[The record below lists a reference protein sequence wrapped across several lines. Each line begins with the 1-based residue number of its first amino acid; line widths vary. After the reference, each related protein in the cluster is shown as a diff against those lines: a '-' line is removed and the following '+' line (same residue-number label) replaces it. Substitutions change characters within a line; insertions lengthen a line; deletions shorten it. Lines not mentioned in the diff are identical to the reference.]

1 MATHKQ
7 SLSAHKHLMRPP
19 EITPSRV
26 VMWFRIRKLVRCK
39 VHGGRGL
46 LEKSKNEH
54 VTKPHA
60 EQSCLMSRWFSLWV
74 ARMPSKVV
82 NGYGKSR
89 WPKTDSFSLKMIG
102 CSDCSD
108 RNSSTVEFSK
118 TTWLGCLYHG
128 LSNVSAMRTQHSKL
142 SVLWPLR
149 SHLLTI
155 SMQKTMALPA
165 IIAI

>member
-89 WPKTDSFSLKMIG
+89 WPKTDSFSLKLIG

-108 RNSSTVEFSK
+108 RHHSTVEFPK
-118 TTWLGCLYHG
+118 LHGFIYH
-128 LSNVSAMRTQHSKL
+128 LANVYAMRIHNIQNFRICGHC
-142 SVLWPLR
+142 VHIYR
-149 SHLLTI
+149 LLTM
-155 SMQKTMALPA
+155 SMLKTMALPA
-165 IIAI
+165 IITM